1 MIKPITVD
9 ISVSIEQVERLK
21 KITDEVSVAI
31 QNLASSVKVAI
42 KAMNEFGEALSAF
55 DINNETK

>member
-9 ISVSIEQVERLK
+9 ISVPIEQVERLK
-21 KITDEVSVAI
+21 KITDETTVAI
-31 QNLASSVKVAI
+31 QNLISSVKIAI
-42 KAMNEFGEALSAF
+42 NAMNEFVEACSTF